1 MTPIRVLIAD
11 DHQLV
16 RQGIHQVL
24 SETAEFEIVGEAGDG
39 HEALKLAQTLAPD
52 VTVLDVSMPG
62 LSGIEVAA
70 ELRKRNPEARVLMLS
85 VYDHPQYVVEAVRV
99 GAQGYLR
106 KDTDPGELR
115 AAVRALAHGESF
127 FSPVVARH
135 LSAAVRGEVAPPEPS
150 RQVDILT
157 RRERQVL
164 EGIARGSTNKEIA
177 AHLGLSSR
185 TVESYRES
193 LMRKL
198 GIYTV
203 AGLTRLALEAGLL
216 GPSEHPPA
224 P

>member
-1 MTPIRVLIAD
+1 MIPIRVLIAD

-24 SETAEFEIVGEAGDG
+24 SEAAGFEIVGEAGDG
-39 HEALKLAQTLAPD
+39 HEALELAQTLAPD

-70 ELRKRNPEARVLMLS
+70 ELRKRNPKARILMLS

-106 KDTDPGELR
+106 KDTDPAELR
-115 AAVRALAHGESF
+115 TAIRALAQGESF
-127 FSPVVARH
+127 FSPAVARH
-135 LSAAVRGEVAPPEPS
+135 LSAAVRGEVAAPEPG

-216 GPSEHPPA
+216 GPS
-224 P
+224 

>member
-1 MTPIRVLIAD
+1 MSPIRVLIAD
-11 DHQLV
+11 DHHLV

-24 SETAEFEIVGEAGDG
+24 SETPGFEIVGEAADG
-39 HEALKLAQTLAPD
+39 LEALRLAQSLAPD

-62 LSGIEVAA
+62 LSGIEVAV
-70 ELRKRNPEARVLMLS
+70 ELRKQQPDARILMLS
-85 VYDHPQYVVEAVRV
+85 VYDHQQYVVEAVRV

-106 KDTDPGELR
+106 KDTDPAELR
-115 AAVRALAHGESF
+115 TAIRALARGESY
-127 FSPVVARH
+127 FSPAVARH
-135 LSAAVRGEVAPPEPS
+135 LSAAVRGEAGPPEPS

-164 EGIARGSTNKEIA
+164 QGIARGSTNKEIA
-177 AHLGLSSR
+177 SELGLSSR

-216 GPSEHPPA
+216 EP
-224 P
+224 